1 MATTETPIRL
11 PPGPRGTPLFGL
23 AFQVLRDP
31 LATLVRLAR
40 QYGDI
45 VCIRVFKQ
53 YRILLNLPE
62 YIEQVSI
69 VQHAKFHKSTL
80 TKDVTERL
88 LGQGLLISEGDFWRR
103 QRRLAQPAFH
113 RSRIVEYGATMVE
126 CADKH
131 SKPWRDGE
139 VRDMAQEMMAMT
151 LDIAVRTLFGTTLSG
166 EAANVGH
173 SLGFLMR
180 YSLRKA
186 RSPLKIPESWPTPN
200 NRRAQ
205 RETEFLDSLVYR
217 IIAERQK
224 EEASGAPNAH
234 NDLLAMLM
242 SAMDEDGT
250 QMTPKQLRDE
260 TMTLFLA
267 GHETTALTLSWTWY
281 LLSENPEAEAR
292 LYEEL
297 RAVLGGRAP
306 QVADLE
312 RLPYLKAVISE
323 VLRLYPA
330 AYTIART
337 SIAPCTIGG
346 YDFPVDTTFV
356 MSQWVMHR
364 DARYFEDPEAFRP
377 ERWLDGLENRLPAGA
392 YFPFGDGPRRCIG
405 QGFALLELGLVIARV
420 AQHFRF
426 KLVPGHRVV
435 PEPLVTLRAKYGI
448 RMTIHA
454 RS

>member
-1 MATTETPIRL
+1 MASEAIRL
-11 PPGPRGTPLFGL
+11 PPGPRGTPMLGL
-23 AFQVLRDP
+23 ALQVLRDP
-31 LATLVRLAR
+31 LATLTRLAK
-40 QYGDI
+40 YGDI

-62 YIEQVSI
+62 YVEQVTI

-88 LGQGLLISEGDFWRR
+88 LGQGLLISEGEFWRR

-113 RSRIVEYGATMVE
+113 RSRIAEYGATMVE
-126 CADKH
+126 CADTH
-131 SKPWRDGE
+131 SKTWRDGE
-139 VRDMAQEMMAMT
+139 IRDLAQEMMAMT
-151 LDIAVRTLFGTTLSG
+151 LDIAVRTLFGTRLAA
-166 EAANVGH
+166 EAENVGH

-186 RSPLKIPESWPTPN
+186 RSPLKIPESWPTPA
-200 NRRAQ
+200 NRRAK

-224 EEASGAPNAH
+224 EIDSGAPNPH

-242 SAMDEDGT
+242 GAMDEDGA

-281 LLSENPEAEAR
+281 LLSENPLAEAR
-292 LYEEL
+292 LHEEL
-297 RAVLGGRAP
+297 QSVLGGRAP

-337 SIAPCTIGG
+337 SIAPCTVGG

-377 ERWLDGLENRLPAGA
+377 ERWLDGLENRLPTGA

-405 QGFALLELGLVIARV
+405 QGFALLELGLVVARV
-420 AQHFRF
+420 AQGFRF
-426 KLVPGHRVV
+426 KLVPGHPVE
-435 PEPLVTLRAKYGI
+435 PEPLVTLRAKHGI
-448 RMTIHA
+448 RMTVHA
-454 RS
+454 RG

>member
-1 MATTETPIRL
+1 
-11 PPGPRGTPLFGL
+11 
-23 AFQVLRDP
+23 
-31 LATLVRLAR
+31 
-40 QYGDI
+40 
-45 VCIRVFKQ
+45 
-53 YRILLNLPE
+53 
-62 YIEQVSI
+62 
-69 VQHAKFHKSTL
+69 
-80 TKDVTERL
+80 
-88 LGQGLLISEGDFWRR
+88 
-103 QRRLAQPAFH
+103 
-113 RSRIVEYGATMVE
+113 
-126 CADKH
+126 
-131 SKPWRDGE
+131 
-139 VRDMAQEMMAMT
+139 
-151 LDIAVRTLFGTTLSG
+151 
-166 EAANVGH
+166 
-173 SLGFLMR
+173 
-180 YSLRKA
+180 
-186 RSPLKIPESWPTPN
+186 
-200 NRRAQ
+200 
-205 RETEFLDSLVYR
+205 
-217 IIAERQK
+217 
-224 EEASGAPNAH
+224 
-234 NDLLAMLM
+234 MLM

-297 RAVLGGRAP
+297 RNVLGGRAP

-420 AQHFRF
+420 AQQFRF
-426 KLVPGHRVV
+426 KLVPGHPVV

-448 RMTIHA
+448 KMTIHT
-454 RS
+454 RP